1 MKAIIYL
8 GKGQFRTTVATPVAD
23 PHNKGGVYQLP
34 EGEKAYDSAVWKWS
48 HDEIRDGVLHV
59 CRG

>member
-1 MKAIIYL
+1 MKASIYT
-8 GKGQFRTTVATPVAD
+8 GKGKFKSATAKLIPD
-23 PHNKGGVYQLP
+23 PHNRGGVYLLSD
-34 EGEKAYDSAVWKWS
+34 GSKAYDSAIWKWS